1 MVGGRSALAV
11 VVGTGLLVGV
21 LAPRA
26 GAGVVVSPGS
36 LQRYREA
43 HAALAGGEYARA
55 RTLLDE
61 LPPEFLL
68 ADHAAFFAAEAVLRG
83 GDELLAVTRYRAFT
97 ERFPDSLLW
106 PQAQLATL
114 DTAFRLGLWADAE
127 REARRFLARAPAHPE
142 AGRVLVRLA
151 EARAAQGQVA
161 EAIADLRRRWI
172 EAPAS
177 AWGEAARESLED
189 LAKGAGLPVAPLTI
203 EEQFLQA
210 QRLADAGEQSASVRL
225 LESLLAQGPEL
236 PVRHRALARMAPM
249 LGRLARSDEAIARLD
264 AALTEPVTPSRAAL
278 LYELGRLLQRSGQA
292 GRGAAMYER
301 LLAEHPDAPN
311 LAEATIQLAR
321 ARAELGQFDAAREA
335 FQRVV
340 ARYPDSATAAS
351 ARWEVAWL
359 EYRTGRLREAALAFR
374 QISTTVGSARL
385 AGLYWAGR
393 SLDQLG
399 EKGAALALY
408 REVLSRGPQGYY
420 GILAARRVREK
431 GPPPVA
437 LPVKLTGD
445 PVGLLR
451 PDARYQRALALGSIG
466 FDGFAI
472 LELEALGRDA
482 AADSD
487 RAWALGVA
495 FADLGEAG
503 RSLRYLRR
511 ALGPAVEAGA
521 PGLPP
526 RLWQLYYPLGYGD
539 HVRAAARTVGLDPY
553 IVAAVIRE
561 ESSYD
566 PRARSGVG
574 AMGLMQLMPD
584 TARLVA
590 QELGRP
596 LQEIA
601 ALWEP
606 PVNITL
612 GSRYLAQLNARFRDP
627 LLAVAAYNAGPHRVQ
642 RWVAERPQVDM
653 EEFVDQIPFDETRG
667 FAKRVFTS
675 WHHYRRLYGDGSA
688 SDRRGEAVA
697 APRAA
702 P

>member
-1 MVGGRSALAV
+1 MVGGRSTLAV

-43 HAALAGGEYARA
+43 HVALAGGEYARA

-83 GDELLAVTRYRAFT
+83 GDESLAVTRYRAFT
-97 ERFPDSLLW
+97 ERFADSLLW

-189 LAKGAGLPVAPLTI
+189 LAKGAGLSVAPLTI

>member
-1 MVGGRSALAV
+1 M
-11 VVGTGLLVGV
+11 GV

-55 RTLLDE
+55 RALLDE

-301 LLAEHPDAPN
+301 LLAEHPGRAQPGGGHAPAGPRARRARPVRCGARGVPAGGGAVSRQRDGRVGA
-311 LAEATIQLAR
+311 LGGGLAR
-321 ARAELGQFDAAREA
+321 VPDRPAPRGRPRVPPDLDHGRERA
-335 FQRVV
+335 
-340 ARYPDSATAAS
+340 
-351 ARWEVAWL
+351 
-359 EYRTGRLREAALAFR
+359 
-374 QISTTVGSARL
+374 
-385 AGLYWAGR
+385 AGR
-393 SLDQLG
+393 ALLG
-399 EKGAALALY
+399 GPLARPAGGEGAALALY

>member
-1 MVGGRSALAV
+1 MAGGRSALVAV
-11 VVGTGLLVGV
+11 VVSGFLV
-21 LAPRA
+21 APAASPA
-26 GAGVVVSPGS
+26 GAAVVVSPSS

-43 HAALAGGEYARA
+43 HVALAGGEYARA
-55 RTLLDE
+55 RAIFDE
-61 LPPEFLL
+61 LQPGFLL
-68 ADHAAFFAAEAVLRG
+68 ADYAAFFAAEAMLRE
-83 GDELLAVTRYRAFT
+83 GDEVPAVARLRAFI
-97 ERFPDSLLW
+97 ERFPDSLLL
-106 PQAQLATL
+106 PQAHLATL
-114 DTAFRLGLWADAE
+114 DTVFRLGLWAEAE
-127 REARRFLARAPAHPE
+127 REARRFLARTPTHPE
-142 AGRVLVRLA
+142 TGRVLVRLA

-161 EAIADLRRRWI
+161 EAVADLRRRWI

-177 AWGEAARESLED
+177 PWGEAARESLED
-189 LAKGAGLPVAPLTI
+189 LARAAGLVVPPLTV

-210 QRLADAGEQSASVRL
+210 QRLADAGEQSAAVRL
-225 LESLLAQGPEL
+225 LEGLLAQGPEL
-236 PVRHRALARMAPM
+236 AVRHRALARLAPM
-249 LGRLARSDEAIARLD
+249 LGRLARSDEAIARLE
-264 AALTEPVTPSRAAL
+264 AALTEPVTASHAAL
-278 LYELGRLLQRSGQA
+278 LYELGRLLQRSGQTR
-292 GRGAAMYER
+292 RGAAMFER
-301 LLAEHPDAPN
+301 LLAEHPEAPN
-311 LAEATIQLAR
+311 LPDATLQLAR

-335 FQRVV
+335 FQAVL
-340 ARYPDSATAAS
+340 ARHPDSQAAAAT
-351 ARWEVAWL
+351 RWELAWL
-359 EYRTGRLREAALAFR
+359 EYRTGRFRDAALTFR
-374 QISTTVGSARL
+374 QLSTTVGSARL

-393 SLDQLG
+393 ALDQVG

-408 REVLSRGPQGYY
+408 REVLSRGAQGYY
-420 GILAARRVREK
+420 GILAARRVPTR
-431 GPPPVA
+431 PPVPVA
-437 LPVKLTGD
+437 AAVKLTPD

-451 PDARYQRALALGSIG
+451 SEARYQRAQALGSIG

-482 AADSD
+482 GVDSD

-511 ALGPAVEAGA
+511 ALGGAVEAGA

-526 RLWQLYYPLGYGD
+526 RLWQLYYPLGYGE
-539 HVRAAARTVGLDPY
+539 HVRAAARAVGLDPY
-553 IVAAVIRE
+553 VVAAVIRE

-574 AMGLMQLMPD
+574 AIGLMQLMPD
-584 TARLVA
+584 TARHVA

-596 LQEIA
+596 LGEIA

-606 PVNITL
+606 PVNIAL
-612 GSRYLAQLNARFRDP
+612 GSRYLAQLTARFHDP

-642 RWVAERPQVDM
+642 RWVAERPRVDM

-688 SDRRGEAVA
+688 LGRRGEAVA

>member
-1 MVGGRSALAV
+1 MSGGRSALAAV
-11 VVGTGLLVGV
+11 IVTGLLV
-21 LAPRA
+21 APAAPPA
-26 GAGVVVSPGS
+26 GAAGVVSPS
-36 LQRYREA
+36 PLQRYRQA
-43 HAALAGGEYARA
+43 HVALAGGEYARA
-55 RTLLDE
+55 RAMFDE
-61 LPPEFLL
+61 LPLGFLL
-68 ADHAAFFAAEAVLRG
+68 ADYAAFFAAEATLRG
-83 GDELLAVTRYRAFT
+83 GDEALAVTRFRAFI
-97 ERFPDSLLW
+97 ERFPDSLLM

-114 DTAFRLGLWADAE
+114 DTVFRLGLWAEAE
-127 REARRFLARAPAHPE
+127 REARRFLTRAPAHPE

-161 EAIADLRRRWI
+161 EALADLRRRWI

-177 AWGEAARESLED
+177 SWGEAAHESLED
-189 LAKGAGLPVAPLTI
+189 LARAAGLVVPPLTV

-225 LESLLAQGPEL
+225 LEGLLAQGPEL
-236 PVRHRALARMAPM
+236 AVRHRALARLAPM

-264 AALTEPVTPSRAAL
+264 AALTEPVTLSHAAL
-278 LYELGRLLQRSGQA
+278 LYELGRLLQRGGQTS
-292 GRGAAMYER
+292 RGAAMFER
-301 LLAEHPDAPN
+301 LLAEHPEAGNLPDAA
-311 LAEATIQLAR
+311 LQLAR

-335 FQRVV
+335 FQGVL
-340 ARYPDSATAAS
+340 ARYPDSPAAAS

-359 EYRTGRLREAALAFR
+359 EYRAGRLRDAALAFR
-374 QISTTVGSARL
+374 QLSTTVGSARL

-393 SLDQLG
+393 ALDQLG
-399 EKGAALALY
+399 EKGTALALY

-431 GPPPVA
+431 PPAPVA
-437 LPVKLTGD
+437 LPVKLAAD
-445 PVGLLR
+445 PIGLLR
-451 PDARYQRALALGSIG
+451 SEARYQRALALGSIG

-526 RLWQLYYPLGYGD
+526 RLWQLYYPLGYGE
-539 HVRAAARTVGLDPY
+539 HIRTAARAVGLDPY
-553 IVAAVIRE
+553 VVAAVIRE

-574 AMGLMQLMPD
+574 AVGLMQLMPD
-584 TARLVA
+584 TARVVA

-596 LQEIA
+596 LGELA
-601 ALWEP
+601 TLWEP

-642 RWVAERPQVDM
+642 RWVAERSQADM

-675 WHHYRRLYGDGSA
+675 WHHYRRLYGDGSTPG
-688 SDRRGEAVA
+688 RRGDAVA
-697 APRAA
+697 APRVA

>member
-1 MVGGRSALAV
+1 MSRGRSLVAV
-11 VVGTGLLVGV
+11 VIAAGLF
-21 LAPRA
+21 AAAAPPRA
-26 GAGVVVSPGS
+26 GAAVVVSPGP

-55 RTLLDE
+55 RATFDE
-61 LPPEFLL
+61 LGPGFLL
-68 ADHAAFFAAEAVLRG
+68 QDYAAYFAAETLLRE
-83 GDELLAVTRYRAFT
+83 GDDPAALARLRAFL
-97 ERFPDSLLW
+97 ERFPDSLLV
-106 PQAQLATL
+106 PQALLATM
-114 DTAFRLGLWADAE
+114 DAAFRLGQWADAE
-127 REARRFLARAPAHPE
+127 REARRFLARTPAHPE

-151 EARAAQGQVA
+151 EARAAQGQTV

-177 AWGEAARESLED
+177 MWGEAARESMED
-189 LAKGAGLPVAPLTI
+189 LARGAGLTVAPLTV
-203 EEQFLQA
+203 EEQLLQA
-210 QRLADAGEQSASVRL
+210 QRLADAGEQSASARM
-225 LESLLAQGPEL
+225 LEGILGDRPDPAI
-236 PVRHRALARMAPM
+236 RHRALARLAPM
-249 LGRLARSDEAIARLD
+249 LGRLARSDEAIVRLD
-264 AALTEPVTPSRAAL
+264 AALAEPITASHAAL
-278 LYELGRLLQRSGQA
+278 LYELARLLVRSGQTS
-292 GRGAAMYER
+292 RGAAVFER
-301 LLAEHPDAPN
+301 LLTEHPDAPN
-311 LAEATIQLAR
+311 VADGALNLAR

-335 FQRVV
+335 FEAVLT
-340 ARYPDSATAAS
+340 RYPDTQASAS

-359 EYRTGRLREAALAFR
+359 EYRAGRFREAALAFR
-374 QISTTVGSARL
+374 QLSANVGSSRL

-393 SLDQLG
+393 SLDRLG
-399 EKGAALALY
+399 EKAAALALY

-431 GPPPVA
+431 PPV
-437 LPVKLTGD
+437 PVASPVRLTAD
-445 PVGLLR
+445 PVSLLR
-451 PDARYQRALALGSIG
+451 PEARYQRAQALASIG

-487 RAWALGVA
+487 RAWGLGVV

-511 ALGPAVEAGA
+511 ALGAAVEAGA
-521 PGLPP
+521 PGLPS
-526 RLWQLYYPLGYGD
+526 RLWQLYYPLGYGE
-539 HVRAAARTVGLDPY
+539 HVRAAAKAASFDPY

-574 AMGLMQLMPD
+574 AVGLMQLMPD
-584 TARLVA
+584 TARIVA

-596 LQEIA
+596 LGDIA
-601 ALWEP
+601 TLWEP

-612 GSRYLAQLNARFRDP
+612 GARYLAQLAARFRDP
-627 LLAVAAYNAGPHRVQ
+627 LFAVAAYNAGPHRVQ
-642 RWVAERPQVDM
+642 RWIAERPQADL

-675 WHHYRRLYGDGSA
+675 WHHYRRLYGDAAAPG
-688 SDRRGEAVA
+688 RRGEAVA
-697 APRAA
+697 APRSA